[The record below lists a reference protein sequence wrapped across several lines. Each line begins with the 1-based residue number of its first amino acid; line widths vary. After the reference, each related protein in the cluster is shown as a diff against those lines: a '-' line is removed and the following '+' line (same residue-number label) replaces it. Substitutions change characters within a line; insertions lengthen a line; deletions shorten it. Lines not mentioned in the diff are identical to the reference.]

1 MARYQ
6 DGRGWLYEVHAGI
19 GGWHCVRSKNLPWR
33 DTPAEAEADL
43 QAYAK
48 KKDLIKE
55 EKS

>member
-1 MARYQ
+1 M
-6 DGRGWLYEVHAGI
+6 
-19 GGWHCVRSKNLPWR
+19 GWHCVRSKDLPWR